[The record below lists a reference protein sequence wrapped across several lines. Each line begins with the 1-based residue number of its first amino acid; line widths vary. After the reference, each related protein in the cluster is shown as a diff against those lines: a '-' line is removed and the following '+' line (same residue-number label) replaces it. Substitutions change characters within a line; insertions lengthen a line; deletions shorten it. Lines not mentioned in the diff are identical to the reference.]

1 MALFGGARDM
11 DVFKKFNKEVVKK
24 VIDTEI
30 LYYKFKI
37 NDTKINLYEETKNK
51 VYYPPVLV
59 HALISKD
66 DQEWAADDYGPNVSQ
81 NINIAFL
88 RDILVEL
95 DLVPEVG
102 DIFEHNQSFYEV
114 DTIVQNQRFMGKD
127 PDMWFGGNSHGYNI
141 SILCTGHLT
150 RMSNLNIIP
159 TRYGDSSGNQNDIT
173 LPRNV

>member
-30 LYYKFKI
+30 LYYKL
-37 NDTKINLYEETKNK
+37 NVGDTKTNLYEESRNK
-51 VYYPPVLV
+51 VYFPPVLV
-59 HALISKD
+59 HALLSKE
-66 DQEWAADDYGPNVSQ
+66 DQEWSVEDYGPNVTQ
-81 NINIAFL
+81 TFNIAFL

-102 DIFEHNQSFYEV
+102 DIVEHNASFYEI
-114 DTIVQNQRFMGKD
+114 DTVVQNQRFMGKD
-127 PDMWFGGNSHGYNI
+127 PDLWFGGNSHGYNI

-150 RMSNLNIIP
+150 RISNLNIMN
-159 TRYGDSSGNQNDIT
+159 TRFGDTNNSQNDTI
-173 LPRNV
+173 LPRNI

>member
-11 DVFKKFNKEVVKK
+11 DVFRKLNKEVIKK
-24 VIDTEI
+24 VIDTEV
-30 LYYKFKI
+30 LYYKFNI
-37 NDTKINLYEETKNK
+37 SDSKINLYEESRKKT
-51 VYYPPVLV
+51 YYSPVLI

-66 DQEWAADDYGPNVSQ
+66 DQEWNADDFGPNVTQ
-81 NINIAFL
+81 NVNIAFL

-102 DIFEHNQSFYEV
+102 DIVEHNHAFYEI
-114 DTIVQNQRFMGKD
+114 DTVVQNQRFVGKD

-141 SILCTGHLT
+141 SIICTGHMT
-150 RMSNLNIIP
+150 QASNLNIIP
-159 TRYGDSSGNQNDIT
+159 TKFGDSNSSQNDII